1 MPGWGLGTRPHK
13 KLSEVWVQLISIEA
27 AAFLFWAKNTLEG
40 VEAKTLLWRFH
51 SVRPL
56 LIYNFHTYSI
66 KVGLEEIIKLGEMY
80 IHLLLRIFEVELN
93 KIVAHFSALV

>member
-13 KLSEVWVQLISIEA
+13 KLSEVWVELVSIEA
-27 AAFLFWAKNTLEG
+27 AAFCLGQKSILEG

-66 KVGLEEIIKLGEMY
+66 KVDMEKIIKLGELY
-80 IHLLLRIFEVELN
+80 IHLLFRIFEVELN
-93 KIVAHFSALV
+93 KIVAHFSALG